1 MMYLVLKMKISKK
14 GFTQHHL
21 SNPRKRD
28 YLFNFYSFSKSS
40 GAGFTLIELLV
51 VMAIVGILAV
61 ATIVAVNPLRNI
73 NQAKEAN
80 VKSDM
85 AQIVLA
91 LKSYLT
97 TNEGKYPDVSTPP
110 LQNLVVSKDLDPLP
124 LQPDGTDY
132 NYQRSSTCGSGSC
145 SAVVWGKLYNSPA
158 GSVWCWDSTSGKFK
172 ESASPPAASDTTCP

>member
-1 MMYLVLKMKISKK
+1 MKIA
-14 GFTQHHL
+14 
-21 SNPRKRD
+21 RR
-28 YLFNFYSFSKSS
+28 
-40 GAGFTLIELLV
+40 GFTLIELLV

-80 VKSDM
+80 MKSDM

-124 LQPDGTDY
+124 TQPDGTDY
-132 NYQRSSTCGSGSC
+132 NYQRSTTCSPGDC
-145 SAVVWGKLYNSPA
+145 LVVVWAKLYNSPA
-158 GSVWCWDSTSGKFK
+158 GAVWCWDSTSSKFK
-172 ESASPPAASDTTCP
+172 ESPSEPAVGDTTCP